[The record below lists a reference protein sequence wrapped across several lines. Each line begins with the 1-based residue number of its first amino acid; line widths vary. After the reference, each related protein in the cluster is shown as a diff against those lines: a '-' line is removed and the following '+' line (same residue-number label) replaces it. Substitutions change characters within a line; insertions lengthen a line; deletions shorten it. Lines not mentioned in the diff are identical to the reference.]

1 MFKLDYKISYEEF
14 VRTIYHHARQ
24 YEIKVSDPRKQCA
37 TVNAL
42 IAKAKDEER
51 KRNYANAYY
60 YVNKCL
66 LFFDKEENPVDF
78 TQSDP
83 STKRVFAEALDL
95 EAKLKL
101 KELPI
106 EYKAMIEEIDRREPE
121 RRRIVAQQ
129 LESDSGNGDTN
140 KRISRAVEL
149 HLTRQQQLLSSENS
163 NVDELLQRLR
173 WASMPGAKNITQNTV
188 VSDPPGP
195 PPTYDTISTN
205 ESSLAKVNSTST
217 HSHALLASDSQRN
230 YKTCILNPPN
240 SSLSI
245 RRRGIVNLGNTCYMN
260 SVLQV
265 LNSTPLGQY
274 FLTDAYVSHL
284 LHTKG
289 KLTRL
294 INSFSFVIRELNRS
308 DCKFS
313 VSASPFKSALGD
325 YYEGFQNSS
334 QQDANE
340 FLRVV
345 LDGVH
350 GALNVHGSNSI
361 AFPEID
367 NAKGTDDELARR
379 YWAQYY
385 QKNSSVIVEY
395 CAFQERSAIIC
406 PSCDHQ
412 SRSFNVCLSIEIPIP
427 QTPSQVSLNDC
438 FAAYCRE
445 ETLDNSSMYMCPKC
459 HQKVNARKQLLFY
472 SAPAVLFITLKRFR
486 CYGDFTSASKVNS
499 SVFFSKTLDIASYMC
514 SGFSKTKYNLV
525 GIVNH
530 QGNMYGGHYTAD
542 TVGADGVWCHFS
554 DEQVTKVD
562 VADNNL
568 AYILCYVRG
577 SNSPASQR

>member
-1 MFKLDYKISYEEF
+1 MFKFDYKISYDEF

-24 YEIKVSDPRKQCA
+24 YEIKVSDPYKQCV

-42 IAKAKDEER
+42 ITKAKVEES

-78 TQSDP
+78 TQRDP

-129 LESDSGNGDTN
+129 LESDSGDGDGN
-140 KRISRAVEL
+140 KQLSRAVDM

-163 NVDELLQRLR
+163 SVDELLQRLR
-173 WASMPGAKNITQNTV
+173 WASVPGTRNITLRTV
-188 VSDPPGP
+188 SNGPPAP
-195 PPTYDTISTN
+195 PPTYDTVSRP
-205 ESSLAKVNSTST
+205 EPSPAPVNPVTGD
-217 HSHALLASDSQRN
+217 SHALPASASHRS
-230 YKTCILNPPN
+230 YTTCILNPSN
-240 SSLSI
+240 ASLSV

-284 LHTKG
+284 LNTKG

-345 LDGVH
+345 LDGIH
-350 GALNVHGSNSI
+350 GALNVNDSNRI
-361 AFPEID
+361 EFPEID
-367 NAKGTDDELARR
+367 NSKGTDDELARR
-379 YWAQYY
+379 YWGQYY
-385 QKNSSVIVEY
+385 QKNSSVIVDY
-395 CAFQERSAIIC
+395 CAFQERSAIVC
-406 PSCDHQ
+406 PSCCHQ
-412 SRSFNVCLSIEIPIP
+412 SRSFNVSLSIEIPIP
-427 QTPSQVSLNDC
+427 RTSSKVSLDDC

-445 ETLDNSSMYMCPKC
+445 EILDDSSMYMCPNC

-472 SAPAVLFITLKRFR
+472 SAPPVLFITLKRFR
-486 CYGDFTSASKVNS
+486 CYGDFTTASKVNS
-499 SVFFSKTLDIASYMC
+499 SVFFSKTLNIASYMC
-514 SGFSKTKYNLV
+514 SSFSKTKYHLV
-525 GIVNH
+525 GIINH

-542 TVGADGVWCHFS
+542 AVGADGVWCHFS
-554 DEQVTKVD
+554 DEQVTKAE

-568 AYILCYVRG
+568 AYILCYVR
-577 SNSPASQR
+577 